1 MLDKLRLENAEM
13 GMMMNENK
21 FKSIRVL
28 DVIRICIL

>member
-1 MLDKLRLENAEM
+1 M

-28 DVIRICIL
+28 DVILIYIIYTKHILYI